1 MNSVK
6 EFLKLHEL
14 KLMLG
19 SALAGVIWLYSQV
32 AGVLPTVMQDEYVY
46 SMEARHTPLADLA
59 YPNYLFAAIYGQ
71 TSQCGIMF
79 YSCTKTLDVLFFA
92 GFAFVVFLFA
102 RLYLNRI
109 FSFFIALATLIAPIG
124 VYAGLFMPE
133 SMYFFFAALS
143 LYLLARITPNSSWQQ
158 LLLAGIV
165 LGLTALVKPHAVFI
179 LLAAVIYFAI
189 VHWFSDAR
197 WKNIGIS
204 SGVYIAG
211 FFVSKFG
218 LGFALAG
225 PSGLTIFG
233 DNYTSSLKN
242 FVENIFSQ
250 GESLSAS
257 GAGSLAAQAE
267 SSPGLVST
275 VIAQLGYQ
283 SAAMLILIPAGLM
296 VFFAVMISNFK
307 DRSIIES
314 PGLWLPMIVLLVM
327 IPVVALFATLVT
339 IGGDDHSQ
347 RLLLRY
353 YEFLV
358 PLIAITSI
366 AAFQQFK
373 IKPAAL
379 IATTAVFGLSAVLV
393 AAAGFESLEDQVSDS
408 GFASTVLK
416 ESWLAWFYVVVFV
429 IAVVSAIVSAKTAMP
444 AMAGAFVIAMAV
456 GGVTAHA
463 SQNQING
470 DVVASDLAGIFARD
484 ELKDIPGEK
493 IMLLGTNKQLT
504 LASMFWLDKP
514 DLQYRTYQPG
524 SVIQQQ
530 DLPSEIE
537 YVLQFSGVDY
547 EAENVIEFK
556 SRNFTLSQLVDG
568 GHQFARPS
576 SNPLVSSVSGV
587 SSVDENVMWVGEDEF
602 EIEFTNPLP
611 ANTAVSITLVV
622 GAGNGEQLAEFSLG
636 GSVVSGNLPAEG
648 QAVDIDLQLENQT
661 EQRVLKVKVANQ
673 SPKAAGLISIT
684 VG

>member
-1 MNSVK
+1 MDSVK
-6 EFLKLHEL
+6 DFLKLHEI

-19 SALAGVIWLYSQV
+19 AALAGVIWLYSQV

-143 LYLLARITPNSSWQQ
+143 LYLLARITATSSWQQ

-179 LLAAVIYFAI
+179 LIAAVLYFAI
-189 VHWFSDAR
+189 VHWFSDNR
-197 WKNIGIS
+197 WKGLGIS
-204 SGVYIAG
+204 SGIYIAG

-233 DNYTSSLKN
+233 DNYTNSLNN
-242 FVENIFSQ
+242 FIENLFSQ
-250 GESLSAS
+250 GEALSAS
-257 GAGSLAAQAE
+257 GSETVLAAAE
-267 SSPGLVST
+267 SSPGLIST
-275 VIAQLGYQ
+275 VLSQIGYQ
-283 SAAMLILIPAGLM
+283 SAAMLILIPAGLI

-307 DRSIIES
+307 DRSIIEA

-327 IPVVALFATLVT
+327 IPVVALFAALVT

-358 PLIAITSI
+358 PFIAITSI

-373 IKPAAL
+373 IKSGAL
-379 IATTAVFGLSAVLV
+379 IATTAVIGLSAVLV
-393 AAAGFESLEDQVSDS
+393 AAAGFETLEDQVSDS

-416 ESWLAWFYVVVFV
+416 ESWLAWLFVAVLV

-444 AMAGAFVIAMAV
+444 ALASAFVVVMTV

-470 DVVASDLAGIFARD
+470 DVVASDLAGIFVRD
-484 ELKDIPGEK
+484 ELNEIPGEN
-493 IMLLGTNKQLT
+493 IWVIGSNKQLT
-504 LASMFWLDKP
+504 LASMFWMDKP
-514 DLQYRTYQPG
+514 DLKYATFQPG
-524 SVIQQQ
+524 STVAQSQI
-530 DLPSEIE
+530 PAG
-537 YVLQFSGVDY
+537 VTHVVQFGGVDL
-547 EAENVIEFK
+547 EAETNREI
-556 SRNFTLSQLVDG
+556 RTANFTVSYLKSNELL
-568 GHQFARPS
+568 FARDNFTDS
-576 SNPLVSSVSGV
+576 ITNVSSTDNAVVWIGETNTTITF
-587 SSVDENVMWVGEDEF
+587 DE
-602 EIEFTNPLP
+602 PLP
-611 ANTAVSITLVV
+611 ANASISLEIVV
-622 GAGNGEQLAEFSLG
+622 GAGNGGQEHTFSLG
-636 GSVVSGNLPAEG
+636 ESSVSGTVPDQG
-648 QAVDIDLQLENQT
+648 QAVNIDLQFDNASA
-661 EQRVLKVKVANQ
+661 EQELSIDVPSA
-673 SPKAAGLISIT
+673 SPKALGLIKIT
-684 VG
+684 LNN